1 MLLQAK
7 NFFILCL
14 LRLAQGSADAANC
27 VPDHISL
34 HTAGTQAPAKGE
46 YVARSFA
53 PSLQG
58 LGLSVCLF
66 GLVGLCGISSVF
78 K

>member
-1 MLLQAK
+1 MSGTRPLFFCISVLLQAK

-53 PSLQG
+53 PSLQAWFVVWG
-58 LGLSVCLF
+58 FLS
-66 GLVGLCGISSVF
+66 
-78 K
+78 